1 MSKFWRIAWQEY
13 SRHVF
18 RRRFLLT
25 LLSVPLMIAL
35 MAALVIVIIFSDS
48 NPTPIGYIDQS
59 GLLANPIPQPKAK
72 FPERTV
78 PMVAYADEVAAKAD
92 LEAGKLQ
99 AYFIIQKGYEQSGQL
114 QEVYVKQPK
123 GLATEQFYNFLTTN
137 LLVKLPPEIANRI
150 QAGTK
155 LIVVSADKTR
165 QASEDQII
173 NIALPFIAGI
183 LFIVAMSTSSGY
195 LLQAVVEEKENRTM
209 EIMVT
214 SVSPGQLMSGKT
226 LADMAVGITQL
237 VVWSLFILLILII
250 GKSYV
255 SFLSGFTFPMKTV
268 AILTAVM
275 VPAFIMISGL
285 MAAIGATVTEA
296 SEGQQIMG
304 LFTIPIWIP
313 YIMIA
318 VFIQNPNSPL
328 AIAMTLFPLTAP
340 MTIAIRMGFTTI
352 PTWQLITSFALLV
365 ISAAGAVW
373 LAGRAFRLGMLR
385 YGQRVHWKEIF
396 SHQGV

>member
-18 RRRFLLT
+18 RKRFLLA
-25 LLSVPLMIAL
+25 LLSVPLMLAF
-35 MAALVIVIIFSDS
+35 MAVLVIVIIWTGTS
-48 NPTPIGYIDQS
+48 PTPIGYVDQS
-59 GLLANPIPQPKAK
+59 GLLVNALPQPPTK

-78 PMVAYADEVAAKAD
+78 PMRAYADEVSAQTD

-99 AYFIIQKGYEQSGQL
+99 AYYVIPKDYLQSGQL
-114 QEVYVKQPK
+114 QEVYVKEPK
-123 GLATEQFYNFLTTN
+123 GMGTQQFGEFLTTN
-137 LLVKLPPEIANRI
+137 LLVKLPPQIANRI
-150 QAGTK
+150 QAGTE

-165 QASEDQII
+165 QASQDQII

-195 LLQAVVEEKENRTM
+195 LMQAVVEEKENRTM

-214 SVSPGQLMSGKT
+214 SVSPNQLMSGKT
-226 LADMAVGITQL
+226 IADMAVGLTQL
-237 VVWSLFILLILII
+237 VVWSIFILLILVI

-255 SFLSGFTFPMKTV
+255 SFLSGFTFPVKTIV
-268 AILTAVM
+268 LLTAVM

-285 MAAIGATVTEA
+285 MAAIGATVSEA

-313 YIMIA
+313 YILIA
-318 VFIQNPNSPL
+318 TFIQNPNSPL
-328 AIAMTLFPLTAP
+328 AVAMSFFPLTAP

-352 PTWQLITSFALLV
+352 PTWQFITSFVFLV
-365 ISAAGAVW
+365 ISASGAVW
-373 LAGRAFRLGMLR
+373 LAGRAFRMGMLR
-385 YGQRVHWKEIF
+385 YGQRLHWKEIF
-396 SHQGV
+396 SHQRA